1 MSSPTRMNLKFH
13 FSSHVKFSPNSRFV
27 LASTQDS
34 TIRLWNYQTSRC
46 VKTYTGHVNRTYCI
60 PACFI
65 TLKGPYLV
73 SGSEDCKVYI
83 WDLQTRQV
91 LQVLEGH
98 RGNYF
103 YSYYYC
109 GDVDTFTWRYCVS
122 GGSTSV
128 FAYLICIDS
137 AWLFRHILLKI
148 SLHLQAWR
156 KIWLFGFGLTIKSLA
171 KIFCT

>member
-1 MSSPTRMNLKFH
+1 MGCRIWPMLKDLGRRRQSYLVGWHSCLSLQERISKFRL
-13 FSSHVKFSPNSRFV
+13 SSHVKFSPNSRFV

-98 RGNYF
+98 RGNCFYCYYF
-103 YSYYYC
+103 C
-109 GDVDTFTWRYCVS
+109 EKLITFTWRYCVS
-122 GGSTSV
+122 GGSKSVSLIWAYWLNSLCSDTS
-128 FAYLICIDS
+128 S
-137 AWLFRHILLKI
+137 
-148 SLHLQAWR
+148 
-156 KIWLFGFGLTIKSLA
+156 
-171 KIFCT
+171 